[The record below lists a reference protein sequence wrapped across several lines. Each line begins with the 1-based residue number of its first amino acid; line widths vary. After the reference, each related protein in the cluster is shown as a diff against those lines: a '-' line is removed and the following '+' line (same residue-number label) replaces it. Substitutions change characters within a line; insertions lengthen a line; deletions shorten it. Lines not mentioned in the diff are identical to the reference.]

1 MMRTGNPTLNDRV
14 FQIDDRTAST
24 TMTLEGTAIKTM
36 VLLGILVAVAAV
48 VWSQT
53 IPLLEAAGAQVVERE
68 GYTRMLSA
76 MPGAVYGYLIFGVI
90 SGLIVALVT
99 CFVPKW
105 SPVTAPI
112 YAACE
117 GVFLGAFSAMFEF
130 MYPGI
135 VMQAVVATFG
145 TLASL
150 LVAYRLRLVRAT
162 ENFKLGIIAATGG
175 IMLLYVASFVLSLF
189 GWPTLAINIFSSTG
203 LMSIGFSVFVVIIA
217 ALNLVLDFDF
227 IENGCE
233 YGAPKY
239 MEWYAG
245 FGLLVT
251 LIWLYIEIVRLL
263 AKLQSRD

>member
-1 MMRTGNPTLNDRV
+1 MMRTGNPTLNDQV
-14 FQIDDRTAST
+14 FRIEDRTVST
-24 TMTLEGTAIKTM
+24 TMTLEGVATKTM
-36 VLLGILVAVAAV
+36 LLLGIVVAVSAV
-48 VWSQT
+48 VWWQ
-53 IPLLEAAGAQVVERE
+53 IWPMLQGAQVHQPE
-68 GYTRMLSA
+68 GYTRVLA
-76 MPGAVYGYLIFGVI
+76 NVPGAVYGYMIFGII
-90 SGLIVALVT
+90 SGLIVGIVT
-99 CFVPKW
+99 CFAPRW
-105 SPVTAPI
+105 SPITAPI

-162 ENFKLGIIAATGG
+162 ENFKLGVIAATGG
-175 IMLLYVASFVLSLF
+175 IMLLYLASFILSLF
-189 GWPTLAINIFSSTG
+189 GWNGLVVNIFSSTG
-203 LMSIGFSVFVVIIA
+203 WLSIGFSVFVIIIA

-227 IENGCE
+227 IESGCE
-233 YGAPKY
+233 RGAPKY

-263 AKLQSRD
+263 AKLQSRR